1 MVCRTDRAGMRRGPR
16 WKVRHAEVCL
26 GAAAVRDV
34 FLFVIDAP
42 ARLLGALIGQFW
54 VIGAIFVSG
63 WLAYLA
69 YGLAGPEVRPRI
81 ARAAAVVVFIY
92 AGLVT
97 FQAEKWTALSM
108 LEHYHGEDE

>member
-1 MVCRTDRAGMRRGPR
+1 MG
-16 WKVRHAEVCL
+16 EL
-26 GAAAVRDV
+26 LLFAVNG
-34 FLFVIDAP
+34 P

-54 VIGAIFVSG
+54 TVGALLASG

-69 YGLAGPEVRPRI
+69 YGLAGAQARPRI
-81 ARAAAVVVFIY
+81 AGATAVLVFIY

-108 LEHYHGEDE
+108 LEHYHGEDD